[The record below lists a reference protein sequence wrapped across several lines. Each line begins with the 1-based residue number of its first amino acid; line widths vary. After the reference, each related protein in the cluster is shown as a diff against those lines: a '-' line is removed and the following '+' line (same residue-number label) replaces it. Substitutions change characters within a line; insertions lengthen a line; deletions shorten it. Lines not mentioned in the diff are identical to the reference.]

1 MGTAGAAAR
10 GHPAHGLLLP
20 EGTAYGWTA
29 TGRWAY
35 FPDREAKAAY
45 MRAAAHHDALNP
57 EVRSWAKEF
66 DRLRLEERAAAILRF
81 VQECIRYERD
91 PATFDRD
98 GTRHGIE
105 LLDSAPVGLFRG
117 YGDCDLKARLFVALC
132 LASGLV
138 AEIDPVFRGAY
149 RFPHVRAKVL
159 RVTGE
164 TSVAP
169 QQWDVADPTI
179 INSTIGHLP
188 DHPLTTWNEAACP

>member
-1 MGTAGAAAR
+1 MGSEPPREVAVPGGDRRFVVDPARRGLIVAGKTGTLSR
-10 GHPAHGLLLP
+10 VTLTDLLIDRTLENAHEGEIDSLAISPNGQLL
-20 EGTAYGWTA
+20 A
-29 TGRWAY
+29 TGGS
-35 FPDREAKAAY
+35 DR
-45 MRAAAHHDALNP
+45 RIVL
-57 EVRSWAKEF
+57 
-66 DRLRLEERAAAILRF
+66 
-81 VQECIRYERD
+81 RD

-98 GTRHGIE
+98 GPRHGIE

-149 RFPHVRAKVL
+149 GFPHVRAKVL
-159 RVTGE
+159 RATGE
-164 TSVAP
+164 TSGAP